1 MFLTHHPHL
10 DAARLAERVRHSV
23 QHQYHAQSLVT
34 SAVLPAEP
42 LVAEPLV
49 AEPLVA
55 EPPEVKVPGWRQQ
68 LKAVPGLGRSGVWL
82 ASRWRRWRNPNASR
96 SERWR
101 AVPLLG
107 DAFAWGLA
115 LITLLQWRH
124 QLRQQQVQLLAELNE
139 LRRSHAELQGELV
152 QVRQQ
157 LRDALRRLQAGPPR
171 HS

>member
-1 MFLTHHPHL
+1 MFLTRHPHL

-34 SAVLPAEP
+34 SVVLLAEP
-42 LVAEPLV
+42 LVV
-49 AEPLVA
+49 
-55 EPPEVKVPGWRQQ
+55 EPPEVKAQGWRQQ
-68 LKAVPGLGRSGVWL
+68 LKAVPGLGRSGGWL

-107 DAFAWGLA
+107 DVFAWSLA

-124 QLRQQQVQLLAELNE
+124 QLRQQQGQLLAELNE
-139 LRRSHAELQGELV
+139 LRRSHAEVQGELV

-157 LRDALRRLQAGPPR
+157 LREALRRLQGGPPR